1 MAKCDETR
9 IAEKRFY
16 AIPPQALTADG
27 LADGTITVDSTY
39 CWKVG
44 QIITC
49 VSSTV
54 TFRRLKIKAVLSENI
69 IKVGEI
75 DTPIYKFSDVS
86 DLLVADTAMIELVD
100 DAIQTG
106 STASNRRP
114 VFDYHEMMRAV
125 YEEEPTIALRS
136 HLVDWLGRS
145 YCTENPI
152 PVQLSDGSIN
162 IGTVNAELEVQL
174 SHEDNVPDA
183 GDVADSVQVGD
194 GVEIIQVNPD
204 GSINVN
210 PTSTPGNHNP
220 QSVYN
225 EVTSVATGTLT
236 TIATYTVPVAK
247 VALLETVAV
256 SGTNIAAYTV
266 EVNATVVDKKYTWFN
281 GPMSE
286 LFTFQT
292 VSGGSK
298 KLVAGDVVR
307 VRVIHGRGPVG
318 DFNAKIDVVE
328 VG

>member
-1 MAKCDETR
+1 MANYDETR
-9 IAEKRFY
+9 LSEKRFY

-27 LADGTITVDSTY
+27 LADGTITIASTY
-39 CWKVG
+39 SWKVG
-44 QIITC
+44 QIISC
-49 VSSTV
+49 VSSTA
-54 TFRRLKIKAVLSENI
+54 TPRRLKIKAIISETI
-69 IKVGEI
+69 MKVG
-75 DTPIYKFSDVS
+75 DMNTPIYKFSNVS
-86 DLLVADTAMIELVD
+86 DLKVADTAMIELID
-100 DAIQTG
+100 DAIQNG
-106 STASNRRP
+106 SNASNRRP
-114 VFDYHEMMRAV
+114 VIDLHEIWRQV
-125 YEEEPTIALRS
+125 YEEEPTVAVRS
-136 HLVDWLGRS
+136 HSVDWLGRS
-145 YCTENPI
+145 YSVENPM

-194 GVEIIQVNPD
+194 GVEIIQVNLD